1 MAAGA
6 PVDLQSVTVSGD
18 DDATQFQPNQD
29 IAASYPANAQSP
41 ISAQEM
47 SRDVVYTNRD
57 GTRYRK
63 TGGSRAW
70 RNNNPGN
77 IRYSAFTRRAGA
89 IGQAGGF
96 AVFPDESTGMRAIS
110 SLLQSDSYI
119 NLTIAG
125 AISRYAPPVENDTAA
140 YHRSI
145 QKLTGLSIN
154 RRISDLSEAEL
165 SRVANAIRQIEGWSV
180 GRIVSM

>member
-1 MAAGA
+1 MHGFCNNLSDIRQFN
-6 PVDLQSVTVSGD
+6 DL
-18 DDATQFQPNQD
+18 
-29 IAASYPANAQSP
+29 I
-41 ISAQEM
+41 
-47 SRDVVYTNRD
+47 
-57 GTRYRK
+57 
-63 TGGSRAW
+63 
-70 RNNNPGN
+70 
-77 IRYSAFTRRAGA
+77 IRSAFRRGSGFFCLLRRILHCGYGSEIVQRYFTAQTCPSHSGLRLCAGCERRAGA